1 VALVALLLLFAFP
14 LPLLVPFDGPDLLF
28 WLITWC
34 LAGIVGLIT
43 ALLVK
48 SPGKKQAARATEAL
62 SVGAAPKVWALLLLI
77 LLLASKLMHL
87 GPLLLIALLLSL
99 IAICILPAL
108 IVKIRNSNQ
117 QAERATEPL
126 RTSLS
131 PRVWII
137 VTPVLFL
144 VFCIEFE
151 FIGIPDYPDF
161 REVLI
166 AWSLTG
172 LASLIILLAL
182 KLGSRASTD
191 LPTQEARHLVQ
202 VQG

>member
-1 VALVALLLLFAFP
+1 MALVGLLLLFAFP
-14 LPLLVPFDGPDLLF
+14 LPLLVPPDGPDLLL
-28 WLITWC
+28 WLITCC

-48 SPGKKQAARATEAL
+48 SPGKKQAARANESL
-62 SVGAAPKVWALLLLI
+62 SVVAAPKVLALVLLI

-87 GPLLLIALLLSL
+87 GLPLLIALLLSL
-99 IAICILPAL
+99 MAICLIPAL

-126 RTSLS
+126 RPSLS

-137 VTPVLFL
+137 VSPVLFL
-144 VFCIEFE
+144 LFCMEFE

-161 REVLI
+161 SAALI
-166 AWSLTG
+166 VWFLTG

-182 KLGSRASTD
+182 KLGSRVSTY
-191 LPTQEARHLVQ
+191 LPNQELLQ
-202 VQG
+202 QTYEQG